1 MFRLIKQVSFLFFF
15 VLLTTSCDQINAFLG
30 NSTESADDGEK
41 NIEKRYH
48 PNGKLRAYYRYDDL
62 KQKHGDAKF
71 YDEDGKV
78 QKSFIYE
85 HGEKIQATSYYDNG
99 QPLMEINYKNGVKDG
114 LLKRFYNTGKVESET
129 PYKEDHAGM
138 GLKEYSKSGKLRT
151 HYPEL
156 VVKSIDLL
164 NKNGSYIIEVYF
176 DKSPG
181 RGTYY
186 MGELTEGK
194 YMSYRL
200 VELEKV
206 NYRGQLKLQPAP
218 GIMIMEKLNFVGVF
232 KTPTGNKY
240 IQEKSFNLAI
250 DNSF

>member
-1 MFRLIKQVSFLFFF
+1 MSRISIASFLAIAS
-15 VLLTTSCDQINAFLG
+15 VLFLISCDQINAFLG
-30 NSTESADDGEK
+30 NSPSSVSQDE

-48 PNGKLRAYYRYDDL
+48 KNGKLRAYYRYDDL

-71 YDEDGKV
+71 YTEDGQI

-114 LLKRFYNTGKVESET
+114 LLKRFYDNGQVESET
-129 PYKEDHAGM
+129 PYKEDYAGI
-138 GLKEYSKSGKLRT
+138 GLKEFSKSGKPRT

-156 VVKSIDLL
+156 IVKGIDNLDR
-164 NKNGSYIIEVYF
+164 NGTYIIEVYF

-186 MGELTEGK
+186 MGELTEDK
-194 YMSYRL
+194 YLSYRL
-200 VELEKV
+200 DELEKV
-206 NYRGQLKLQPAP
+206 NYKGRLKLQPPP
-218 GIMIMEKLNFVGVF
+218 GVMLMEKLNFVGVF

-240 IQEKSFNLAI
+240 IQEKSFNLVLE
-250 DNSF
+250 NSF